1 MFVCV
6 CVCVHIGKGFIFFSD
21 LIKNLK
27 IYCLAE
33 AEDAGFT
40 KYAADA
46 GFGLFSEKIGC
57 GYS

>member
-1 MFVCV
+1 M